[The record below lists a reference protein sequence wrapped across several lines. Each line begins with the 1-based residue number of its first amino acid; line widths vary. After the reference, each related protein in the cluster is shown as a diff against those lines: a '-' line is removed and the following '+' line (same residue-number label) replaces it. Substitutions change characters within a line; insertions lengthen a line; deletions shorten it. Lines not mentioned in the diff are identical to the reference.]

1 MKKYMLQFLA
11 TSAVILCM
19 IACSDNDYMELD
31 KGSTPLTISVDN
43 SSIVLSEENYASD
56 AIVLSW
62 TSGTNYG
69 TGQKIYYTL
78 EIAREGTNFT
88 NAYRALDNVTQEY
101 TWTKTVESLNEI
113 MTTYFGLSGGENI
126 SLEARISAEV
136 DGQELQTA
144 TTQFSVTAYTPVTT
158 TLYLIGDATPN
169 GWSADNATEMTRTS
183 NGIFSWEGNLTVGN
197 FKFITTLGSFV
208 PSYNKGTDGKL
219 VYRSS
224 DDEPDEQFYIEEDHY
239 YQMTANLLTG
249 VLTLAKAE
257 GETPAY
263 DNLYFVGD
271 MTDWYFVPMTRD
283 ALDDFLFRY
292 GRYFDTGGEFKFGT
306 AEGSWENMYKA
317 TVANASYTDT
327 SMEWIAGFDPDN
339 KWYLNADE
347 TGKAYKIC
355 VDIRSGRERMLMHVF
370 TPYEM
375 IYLIGDATSAGW
387 TISDALPMTATD
399 SPYVFT
405 WTGSLGTGELK
416 FTCDKQ
422 EDWNGAWFMS
432 AVSGQVPTGEEEK
445 MLFIDKS
452 DPDCADQ
459 YLDIAI
465 GNVDQKWNITSSGTY
480 AITLNQLEETITIA
494 KQ

>member
-1 MKKYMLQFLA
+1 MKKYILQFFAIL
-11 TSAVILCM
+11 SIMLCM
-19 IACSDNDYMELD
+19 TACSDNDYMELD
-31 KGSTPLTISVDN
+31 KGSTPLAISVDN
-43 SSIVLSEENYASD
+43 TNIVLSEENYAND
-56 AIVLSW
+56 AIVVSW

-78 EIAREGTNFT
+78 EIAREGTNFA
-88 NAYRALDNVTQEY
+88 NAYRALDSVTQEY
-101 TWTKTVESLNEI
+101 TWTKTVEALNEI
-113 MTTYFGLSGGENI
+113 MMNYFGLSGGENI

-144 TTQFSVTAYTPVTT
+144 TTQFAVTAYTPVTT

-169 GWSADNATEMTRTS
+169 GWSADDATEMTRTS

-224 DDEPDEQFYIEEDHY
+224 DDEPDEQFVIEENHY

-249 VLTLAKAE
+249 VLTLTKAE

-370 TPYEM
+370 TPYDM

-387 TISDALPMTATD
+387 TISDALPMMVTD
-399 SPYVFT
+399 SPYIFT
-405 WTGSLGTGELK
+405 WTGSLGSGELK

-422 EDWNGAWFMS
+422 DDWNGAWFMS
-432 AVSGQVPTGEEEK
+432 AVSGQEPTGEEEN

-452 DPDCADQ
+452 DLDCADQ
-459 YLDIAI
+459 YLDIAV

-480 AITLNQLEETITIA
+480 TITLNQLEETITIA